1 MNAKVRV
8 ERVKKK
14 KKNWEIVDIAKMPI
28 TDVNLTTYSPFTD
41 ITVML

>member
-8 ERVKKK
+8 ERVKK

>member
-1 MNAKVRV
+1 MNAKARV
-8 ERVKKK
+8 ERVK